1 MDIVNLIRAT
11 RQPVVLV
18 RQAPA
23 GSPMRLVR
31 PTAGQPVKLVAN
43 RGPIYF
49 GEAAV
54 LPSLPLA
61 ITQDGQMV
69 WDLGLSEVR
78 GCLWVGGLRYFAPDD
93 YTIDLPLL
101 TWHGP
106 FTLRRHH
113 TIFLT
118 N

>member
-1 MDIVNLIRAT
+1 MEVVNLIRSA
-11 RQPVVLV
+11 RQPVLLV
-18 RQAPA
+18 RQAP
-23 GSPMRLVR
+23 GDVPMRLIR
-31 PTAGQPVKLVAN
+31 PTEVPAVRLIAN

-54 LPSLPLA
+54 LPSLSLVV
-61 ITQDGQMV
+61 TQDGQTI

-78 GCLWVGGLRYFAPDD
+78 RTLWVGGLRYFSPDD
-93 YTIDLPLL
+93 FTIDLPLL

-106 FTLRRHH
+106 FRLRRHH

-118 N
+118 V